1 MSAADRAR
9 HNSLS
14 AMNRQAAV
22 KRSSAVGISR
32 ANGNTSIK
40 RASAVPNSGKLSAR
54 DTGKARQIVEDT
66 PPSATSKSHSDKATC
81 HLRPARA
88 DLCLHAKLF
97 WNMLNFAG
105 AALVAARD
113 NSSDEATLG
122 SNAQP
127 DQVAALFVL
136 LLGNNKLKRLD
147 LNHNVV
153 NEEYMFRIL
162 ASCFALNKS
171 LQTLLMEGERR
182 E

>member
-1 MSAADRAR
+1 M
-9 HNSLS
+9 
-14 AMNRQAAV
+14 
-22 KRSSAVGISR
+22 
-32 ANGNTSIK
+32 
-40 RASAVPNSGKLSAR
+40 PNSGKLSAR

-81 HLRPARA
+81 HLLPA
-88 DLCLHAKLF
+88 DICLHTNLIL
-97 WNMLNFAG
+97 NILNFAG